1 MKKRFAVIGMSSFGF
16 YVVKALFQEGHE
28 VLAVDTDQHKVQ
40 TADRYSDEALVLD
53 ATNKDTLAKLGL
65 ENADSV
71 IVSTGARIHASVLIC
86 LYLSELGVKDIVVQC
101 EDTDHEKILQK
112 VGATRVVHPERE
124 MGYKLAR
131 SLSSS

>member
-1 MKKRFAVIGMSSFGF
+1 MKKRYAVIGMSSFGF
-16 YVVKALFQEGHE
+16 YMVKALFEEGHE
-28 VLAVDTDQHKVQ
+28 VLAIDMDQHKVQ
-40 TADRYSDEALVLD
+40 TADHYSDEAMVLD
-53 ATNKDTLAKLGL
+53 ATDKDTLATLGL
-65 ENADSV
+65 EDADSV

-124 MGYKLAR
+124 MSYKLAR